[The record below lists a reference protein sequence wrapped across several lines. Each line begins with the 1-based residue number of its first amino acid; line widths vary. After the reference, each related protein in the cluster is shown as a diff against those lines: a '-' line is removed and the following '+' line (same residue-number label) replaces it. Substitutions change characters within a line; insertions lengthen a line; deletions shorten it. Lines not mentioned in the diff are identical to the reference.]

1 MIYLDNAAT
10 TRVSRAVLREMSRAF
25 SELYANPASVHQA
38 GLQARDLMQLARERC
53 ATAIGAHP
61 EQIVFTSGG
70 TESNN
75 LTILGLASSLKKQGR
90 THLVTTQVEHAS
102 VLAPMEFLETRGFSV
117 TYLPVERDGSLSP
130 ETVEHAIREN
140 TGLVSVMAINN
151 ETGNQYPVE
160 EIGRRC
166 KDHGVLFHTDFV
178 QGFGQLAVNLSCV
191 DFLSVSAHKFHGPKG
206 VGFLYA
212 KQKEVLSPL
221 LLGGGQEGGLRPGT
235 ENVPGIAGMGL
246 AAELADEALQRNQK
260 TFRDLSQHLL
270 SRLHRLGVPFQVNGD
285 PCHQSP
291 KILNL
296 RFPGVDAESLLL
308 LLSNFGVMVSTGSA
322 CSAHEVA
329 PSHVL
334 KALGLSDA
342 EARSSIR
349 VSLCESTTK
358 ESLSQF
364 ASYLVSALSMLR

>member
-53 ATAIGAHP
+53 ATAIGAYP

-75 LTILGLASSLKKQGR
+75 LTILGLASFLKKQGK
-90 THLVTTQVEHAS
+90 THLITTQVEHAS
-102 VLAPMEFLETRGFSV
+102 VLAPMEFLETHGFSV

-166 KDHGVLFHTDFV
+166 KDHGILFHTDFV
-178 QGFGQLAVNLSCV
+178 QGFGQLAVNLSCI

-246 AAELADEALQRNQK
+246 AAELADEAFQRNQK

>member
-75 LTILGLASSLKKQGR
+75 LTILGLASSLKKQGK
-90 THLVTTQVEHAS
+90 THLITTQVEHAS
-102 VLAPMEFLETRGFSV
+102 VLAPMEFLETHGFSV

-130 ETVEHAIREN
+130 ETVERAIQEN

-178 QGFGQLAVNLSCV
+178 QGFGQLAVNLSCI

-270 SRLHRLGVPFQVNGD
+270 SRLHRLGVPFHVNGD

>member
-10 TRVSRAVLREMSRAF
+10 TRVSRAVLREMNRAF

-53 ATAIGAHP
+53 AKAIGAYP

-75 LTILGLASSLKKQGR
+75 LTILGLASFLKKQGK
-90 THLVTTQVEHAS
+90 THLITTQVEHAS
-102 VLAPMEFLETRGFSV
+102 VLAPMEFLETHGFSV

-178 QGFGQLAVNLSCV
+178 QGFGQLAVNLSCI

-246 AAELADEALQRNQK
+246 AAELADEAFQRNQK

>member
-75 LTILGLASSLKKQGR
+75 LTILGLASSLKKQGK
-90 THLVTTQVEHAS
+90 THLITTQVEHAS
-102 VLAPMEFLETRGFSV
+102 VLAPMEFLETHGFSV

-130 ETVEHAIREN
+130 ETVERAIQEN

-178 QGFGQLAVNLSCV
+178 QGFGQLAVNLSCI

>member
-10 TRVSRAVLREMSRAF
+10 TRVSRAVLREMNRAF

-53 ATAIGAHP
+53 AKAIGAHP

-102 VLAPMEFLETRGFSV
+102 VLAPMEFLETHGFSV

-130 ETVEHAIREN
+130 ETVERAIREN

>member
-53 ATAIGAHP
+53 ATAIGAYP

-102 VLAPMEFLETRGFSV
+102 VLAPMEFLETHGFSV

-130 ETVEHAIREN
+130 ETVERAIRES

-212 KQKEVLSPL
+212 KQKKVLSPL

-246 AAELADEALQRNQK
+246 AAELADEAFQRNQK

-270 SRLHRLGVPFQVNGD
+270 SRLHRLGVPFQGNGD

-364 ASYLVSALSMLR
+364 ASYLVSTLSMLR

>member
-75 LTILGLASSLKKQGR
+75 LTILGLASSLKKQGK
-90 THLVTTQVEHAS
+90 THLITTQVEHAS
-102 VLAPMEFLETRGFSV
+102 VLAPMEFLETHGFSV

-130 ETVEHAIREN
+130 ETVERAIQEN

-166 KDHGVLFHTDFV
+166 KDHGVLFHPDFV
-178 QGFGQLAVNLSCV
+178 QGFGQLAVNLSCI

>member
-53 ATAIGAHP
+53 ATAIGAYP

-75 LTILGLASSLKKQGR
+75 LTILGLASFLKKQGR

-102 VLAPMEFLETRGFSV
+102 VLAPMEFLETHGFSV

-246 AAELADEALQRNQK
+246 AAELADEAFQRNQK

>member
-75 LTILGLASSLKKQGR
+75 LTILGLASSLKKQGK
-90 THLVTTQVEHAS
+90 THLITTQVEHAS
-102 VLAPMEFLETRGFSV
+102 VLAPMEFLETHGFSV

>member
-102 VLAPMEFLETRGFSV
+102 VLAPMEFLETHGFSV

-308 LLSNFGVMVSTGSA
+308 LT
-322 CSAHEVA
+322 
-329 PSHVL
+329 
-334 KALGLSDA
+334 
-342 EARSSIR
+342 RSPQATS
-349 VSLCESTTK
+349 
-358 ESLSQF
+358 
-364 ASYLVSALSMLR
+364 

>member
-53 ATAIGAHP
+53 AKAIGAHP

-102 VLAPMEFLETRGFSV
+102 VLAPMEFLETHGFSV

-130 ETVEHAIREN
+130 ETVERAIREN

>member
-10 TRVSRAVLREMSRAF
+10 TRVSRAVLREMNRAF

-53 ATAIGAHP
+53 ATAIGAYP

-75 LTILGLASSLKKQGR
+75 LTILGLASFLKKQGK
-90 THLVTTQVEHAS
+90 THLITTQVEHAS
-102 VLAPMEFLETRGFSV
+102 VLAPMEFLETHGFSV

-246 AAELADEALQRNQK
+246 AAELADEAFQRNQK

>member
-75 LTILGLASSLKKQGR
+75 LTILGLASSLKKQGK
-90 THLVTTQVEHAS
+90 THLITTQVEHAS
-102 VLAPMEFLETRGFSV
+102 VLAPMEFLETHGFSV

-130 ETVEHAIREN
+130 ETVERAIQEN

-178 QGFGQLAVNLSCV
+178 QGFGQLAVNLSCI

-212 KQKEVLSPL
+212 KQKDVLSPL

>member
-10 TRVSRAVLREMSRAF
+10 TRVSRAVLREMNRAF

-53 ATAIGAHP
+53 ATAIGAYP

-75 LTILGLASSLKKQGR
+75 LTILGLASFLKKQAK
-90 THLVTTQVEHAS
+90 THLITTQVEHAS
-102 VLAPMEFLETRGFSV
+102 VLAPMEFLETHGFSV

-130 ETVEHAIREN
+130 EMVERAIREN

-206 VGFLYA
+206 VGVLYA

-246 AAELADEALQRNQK
+246 AAELADEAFQRNQK

-270 SRLHRLGVPFQVNGD
+270 SRIHRLGVPFQVNGD

>member
-102 VLAPMEFLETRGFSV
+102 VLAPMEFLETHGFSV

-178 QGFGQLAVNLSCV
+178 QGFGQLAVNLSCI

-334 KALGLSDA
+334 KALGLFDA

>member
-10 TRVSRAVLREMSRAF
+10 TRVSRAVLREMNRAF

-90 THLVTTQVEHAS
+90 THLVTTKVEHAS
-102 VLAPMEFLETRGFSV
+102 VLAPMEFLETHGFSV

-246 AAELADEALQRNQK
+246 AAELADKAFQRNQK

>member
-102 VLAPMEFLETRGFSV
+102 VLAPMEFLETHGFSV

-221 LLGGGQEGGLRPGT
+221 LLGGSQEGGLRPGT

>member
-10 TRVSRAVLREMSRAF
+10 TRVSRAVLREMNRAF

-53 ATAIGAHP
+53 ATAIGAYP

-75 LTILGLASSLKKQGR
+75 LTILGLASSLKKQGK
-90 THLVTTQVEHAS
+90 THLITTQVEHAS
-102 VLAPMEFLETRGFSV
+102 VLAPMEFLETHGFSV

-130 ETVEHAIREN
+130 ETVERAIRES

-178 QGFGQLAVNLSCV
+178 QGFGQLAVNLSCI

-246 AAELADEALQRNQK
+246 AAELADEAFQRNQK

>member
-75 LTILGLASSLKKQGR
+75 LTILGLASSLKKQGK
-90 THLVTTQVEHAS
+90 THLITTQVEHAS
-102 VLAPMEFLETRGFSV
+102 VLAPMEFLETHGFSV

-130 ETVEHAIREN
+130 ETVERAIQEN

>member
-38 GLQARDLMQLARERC
+38 GLQGRDLMQLARERC
-53 ATAIGAHP
+53 ATAIGAYP

-75 LTILGLASSLKKQGR
+75 LTILGLASFLKKQGR

-102 VLAPMEFLETRGFSV
+102 VLAPMEFLETHGFSV

-130 ETVEHAIREN
+130 ETVERAIRES

-166 KDHGVLFHTDFV
+166 KDNGVLFHTDFV

-246 AAELADEALQRNQK
+246 AAELADEAFQRNQK

>member
-75 LTILGLASSLKKQGR
+75 LTILGLASFLKKQGR

-102 VLAPMEFLETRGFSV
+102 VLAPMEFLETHGFSV

>member
-10 TRVSRAVLREMSRAF
+10 TRVSRAVLREMNRAF

-75 LTILGLASSLKKQGR
+75 LTILGLASFLKKQSK
-90 THLVTTQVEHAS
+90 THLITTQVEHAS
-102 VLAPMEFLETRGFSV
+102 VLAPMEFLETHGFSV

-130 ETVEHAIREN
+130 ETVERAIREN

-246 AAELADEALQRNQK
+246 AAELADEAFQRNQK

>member
-102 VLAPMEFLETRGFSV
+102 VLAPMEFLETHGFSV

>member
-53 ATAIGAHP
+53 ATAIGAYP

-75 LTILGLASSLKKQGR
+75 LTILGLASSLKKQGK
-90 THLVTTQVEHAS
+90 THLITTQVEHAS
-102 VLAPMEFLETRGFSV
+102 VLAPMEFLETHGFSV

-130 ETVEHAIREN
+130 ETVERAIQEN

-178 QGFGQLAVNLSCV
+178 QGFGQLAVNLSCI